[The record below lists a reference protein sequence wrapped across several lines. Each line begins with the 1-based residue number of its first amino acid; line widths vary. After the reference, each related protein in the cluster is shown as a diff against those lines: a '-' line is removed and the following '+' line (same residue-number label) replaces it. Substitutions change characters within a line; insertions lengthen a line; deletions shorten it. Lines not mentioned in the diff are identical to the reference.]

1 MDRNTGTSALKQIL
15 SDEFMT
21 DPKAVTEAMTFKDL
35 GLDDRE
41 FVEMILAIED
51 KFNFQWTMTRPIVS

>member
-1 MDRNTGTSALKQIL
+1 
-15 SDEFMT
+15 MT

-51 KFNFQWTMTRPIVS
+51 KFNFQWKMTRPKVS

>member
-1 MDRNTGTSALKQIL
+1 
-15 SDEFMT
+15 MT

-51 KFNFQWTMTRPIVS
+51 KFNFQLDDDETKSIVTVRHALNVIVNKTGG